1 MWKRIASLTL
11 ALVAA
16 APGARAAQKQKPGT
30 AQQATTKTS
39 DLTAEQKEILK
50 HRELLENLE
59 LLLNFEQIKYIDFF
73 AEKKNGNAKEKP
85 GTKSQAKDDA
95 AKNPK

>member
-11 ALVAA
+11 ALLAA
-16 APGARAAQKQKPGT
+16 GPVVRAEQKQKPG
-30 AQQATTKTS
+30 AAPQATSKIS
-39 DLTAEQKEILK
+39 ELTAEQKEILK

-59 LLLNFEQIKYIDFF
+59 LLMNFEQIKYFDFF
-73 AEKKNGNAKEKP
+73 AEKKKSNSKEKP
-85 GTKSQAKDDA
+85 GTKSQAKDNA